1 MDIVPN
7 RTPKILYIDDDL
19 GICRLVQ
26 KDLKR
31 LGYDITCVRSGAEGL
46 AVLQSQAVDIVCL
59 DHFLE
64 GETGLDVIEHILAMP
79 NRPAI
84 IYVTG
89 SEDINIAVS
98 ALKAGAV
105 DYVVKD
111 VQGAFLTLLRRST
124 GAAIDQLRLR
134 RAKELADQ
142 EIVVANERLQRLTEK
157 QAILL
162 HEMNHRIGNSLQL
175 IISMIRLQASAI
187 PDENAKTVLRQAAER
202 VIAVAQVHH
211 RLYTSDD
218 VQSVPM
224 RPYLN
229 KLMEDHQIL
238 AGDRRSQL
246 TVEVADIKLPTDQAI
261 SAGIIVSELVTNS
274 VKYAY
279 PEGGGPIRV
288 ELGPVEPGQI
298 RLLVADNGVGFTPG
312 LQSRGTGVGSK
323 IVEAMARSLRAKL
336 EVVSGPTGT
345 RAIAVF
351 PVPDHAAIGTG
362 DNSAA

>member
-26 KDLKR
+26 KDLER
-31 LGYDITCVRSGAEGL
+31 LGYHITCVRTGAEGL
-46 AVLQSQAVDIVCL
+46 AILKSEAIDIVCL

-64 GETGLDVIEHILAMP
+64 GETGLDVIGQILAMP

-89 SEDINIAVS
+89 SDDINVAVS

-111 VQGAFLTLLRRST
+111 VRGAFLTLLRRST

-134 RAKELADQ
+134 RAKDLADQ
-142 EIVVANERLQRLTEK
+142 EIIAANERLRRLTEK

-187 PDENAKTVLRQAAER
+187 PDENAKAVLRQAAER

-238 AGDRRSQL
+238 ASDRKSRL
-246 TVEVADIKLPTDQAI
+246 TVEIADIKLPTDQAI
-261 SAGIIVSELVTNS
+261 STGIVVSELVTNS

-279 PEGGGPIRV
+279 PDGGGPIHV
-288 ELGPVEPGQI
+288 ELSAVDSGLV
-298 RLLVADNGVGFTPG
+298 RLAVIDEGVGFAPG
-312 LQSRGTGVGSK
+312 HQSRGTGVGSK
-323 IVEAMARSLRAKL
+323 IVEAMARSLGARL
-336 EVVSGPTGT
+336 EVKSGPTGT
-345 RAIAVF
+345 QAIATF
-351 PVPDHAAIGTG
+351 PISHPTAG
-362 DNSAA
+362 DSANA